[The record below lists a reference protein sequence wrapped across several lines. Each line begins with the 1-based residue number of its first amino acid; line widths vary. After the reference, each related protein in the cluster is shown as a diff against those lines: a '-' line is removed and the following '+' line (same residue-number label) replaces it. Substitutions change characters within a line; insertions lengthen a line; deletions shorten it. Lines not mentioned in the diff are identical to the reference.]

1 MAEILQSVESFPFIK
16 IVNIAWQYS
25 EQNIKN
31 TLMYC
36 CVSRSAYLQGCTQA
50 FAFSQNVY
58 DTFCI
63 ASCSAFQEVLNTFQ
77 WRFCIL
83 LLSCTMR
90 QVSSV
95 LRDGIF
101 KYTQEDKVQHNLFV
115 RYLPRFL
122 LFPFCYTIC
131 IRLLHWRIKFSVN
144 M

>member
-1 MAEILQSVESFPFIK
+1 MIYSLQWIFSMAEILQSVESFPFIK

-31 TLMYC
+31 ILMYC
-36 CVSRSAYLQGCTQA
+36 CVSRSAYLQGCMQA
-50 FAFSQNVY
+50 FVFPQNVY

-63 ASCSAFQEVLNTFQ
+63 ASWSAFQEVLNTFQ
-77 WRFCIL
+77 WRFYIL

-101 KYTQEDKVQHNLFV
+101 KYTQEDKVQHSLCGIFLFFFYFHSAIPYV
-115 RYLPRFL
+115 
-122 LFPFCYTIC
+122 
-131 IRLLHWRIKFSVN
+131 
-144 M
+144 